1 MSQQYTRQREKF
13 IMAFI
18 KRFFSANLTLQNLS
32 PTAIAATFASLQVS
46 LQSSI
51 PDYTLTVT
59 LIFKH
64 CLTDLHT
71 RYISMYLTG
80 EDHKKGNEKKDSK
93 NRDM

>member
-1 MSQQYTRQREKF
+1 MYNGIYKE
-13 IMAFI
+13 I
-18 KRFFSANLTLQNLS
+18 FSANLILQNLS

-51 PDYTLTVT
+51 SDYTLTVT

-93 NRDM
+93 NIDM